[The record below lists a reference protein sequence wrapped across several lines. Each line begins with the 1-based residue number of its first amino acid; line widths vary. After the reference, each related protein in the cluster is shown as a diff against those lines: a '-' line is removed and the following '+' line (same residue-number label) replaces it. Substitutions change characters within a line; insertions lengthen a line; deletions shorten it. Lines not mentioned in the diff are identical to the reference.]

1 MVEQSVLIKNKTGL
15 HARPASL
22 FVQAANRFKSRI
34 TVRKGD
40 AEIDA
45 KSMLSVLSLGAA
57 KGVEIT
63 LVADGEDEREALA
76 HLTSLLETL
85 EE

>member
-34 TVRKGD
+34 TIRKGD

-63 LVADGEDEREALA
+63 LVADGEDEREALTQ
-76 HLTSLLETL
+76 LSSLLETL